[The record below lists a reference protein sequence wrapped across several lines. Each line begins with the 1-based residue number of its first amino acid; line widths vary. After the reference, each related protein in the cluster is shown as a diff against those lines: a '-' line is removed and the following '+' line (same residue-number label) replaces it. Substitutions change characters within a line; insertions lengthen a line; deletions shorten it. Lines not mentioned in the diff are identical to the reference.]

1 MKRSLWTLTL
11 IALAVLVAVPVVAA
25 GPTVSRSVSGTEDG
39 VSLVE
44 IRITAS
50 GESVYAVKIKDAS
63 GSIKDILAPKGWVG
77 ISSGGDVLFR
87 TGSKPIRSGS
97 SLIFR
102 LKTTNET
109 GGLSFSFL
117 DENGVIGSGVDI

>member
-1 MKRSLWTLTL
+1 MKRSLWTLT
-11 IALAVLVAVPVVAA
+11 IVAVAVLVAVPALAA
-25 GPTVSRSVSGTEDG
+25 DPKVSRSVSGSEDG
-39 VSLVE
+39 ISLLE

-50 GESVYAVKIKDAS
+50 GESVYAVKIKDES

-77 ISSGGDVLFR
+77 ISSGSDVLFR

-97 SLIFR
+97 SMVFR
-102 LKTTNET
+102 LKTTNEA
-109 GGLSFSFL
+109 GGLSFSFQ

>member
-11 IALAVLVAVPVVAA
+11 IVVAVLVAMPVLAA
-25 GPTVSRSVSGTEDG
+25 GPTVSRSVSGSEDG

-44 IRITAS
+44 LRITAS
-50 GESVYAVKIKDAS
+50 GESVFAVKIKDES

-77 ISSGGDVLFR
+77 ISSGSDVLFR

-109 GGLSFSFL
+109 GGLSFSFH
-117 DENGVIGSGVDI
+117 DEDGVIGSGVDI